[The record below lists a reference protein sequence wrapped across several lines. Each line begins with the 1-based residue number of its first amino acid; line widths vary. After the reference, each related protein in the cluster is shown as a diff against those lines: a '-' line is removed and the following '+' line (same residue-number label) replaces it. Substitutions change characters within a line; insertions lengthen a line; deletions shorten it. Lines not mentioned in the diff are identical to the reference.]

1 MPLMCVACTCGSVD
15 ALIRTRLDRCG
26 YSDFLTIPI
35 ARGKAKSKSALSTL
49 PQLPELTMLLD
60 HLDEASKYAVVV
72 GYTDDAMRWV
82 DLANGKAFMNNVDL
96 ENLVE
101 HFA

>member
-1 MPLMCVACTCGSVD
+1 
-15 ALIRTRLDRCG
+15 
-26 YSDFLTIPI
+26 
-35 ARGKAKSKSALSTL
+35 
-49 PQLPELTMLLD
+49 MLLN
-60 HLDEASKYAVVV
+60 HLDKASKYAVVV